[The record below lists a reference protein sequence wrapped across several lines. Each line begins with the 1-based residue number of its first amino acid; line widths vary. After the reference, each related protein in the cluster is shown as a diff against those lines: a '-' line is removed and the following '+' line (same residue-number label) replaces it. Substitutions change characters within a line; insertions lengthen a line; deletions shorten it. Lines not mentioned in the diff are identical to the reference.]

1 MENNLA
7 IMKEIKKYYI
17 IWQEYNFVYEE
28 WAKKNNLSVN
38 SLLILCDIYD
48 NKEDCTQKKI
58 SQKWLIP
65 KQTINTIL
73 KDFERRGFVKLLP
86 SPENKRNKV
95 IQFTS
100 EGKEYADSII
110 SKLRKIE
117 ISAMEEIGVDY
128 MKELNKK
135 NFLFIKTLKKMGGK
149 NEKNT

>member
-1 MENNLA
+1 MENNFV
-7 IMKEIKKYYI
+7 IMKEIKKYYT

-28 WAKKNNLSVN
+28 WAKKHNLSVN

-48 NKEDCTQKKI
+48 DKENCTQKRI
-58 SQKWLIP
+58 SQRWLIP

-86 SPENKRNKV
+86 STEDKRNKV
-95 IQFTS
+95 IQFTP

-117 ISAMEEIGVDY
+117 ISAVEKIGVDY
-128 MKELNKK
+128 MKDLNEK
-135 NFLFIKTLKKMGGK
+135 NLLFVKTLKKIGEK

>member
-1 MENNLA
+1 MENNFA
-7 IMKEIKKYYI
+7 IMKEIKKYYT
-17 IWQEYNFVYEE
+17 IWQEYNLVYEE
-28 WAKKNNLSVN
+28 WAKKHNLSVN

-48 NKEDCTQKKI
+48 DKEDCTQKKI

-86 SPENKRNKV
+86 STEDKRNKV
-95 IQFTS
+95 IQFTP

-117 ISAMEEIGVDY
+117 ISAVEKIGVDY
-128 MKELNKK
+128 MKDLNEK
-135 NFLFIKTLKKMGGK
+135 NLLFVKTLKKIGEK